1 MVVPSIGLTVS
12 AHLERDSH
20 GWSSRR
26 RLQQAS
32 DADLAALAEVATV
45 VASEIEAS
53 AQSGGDVTSVVQAIT
68 QSAIAVETEVV
79 EEAKQLGQGTLS
91 TSDFT
96 ASNTAAKFTDKRQQM
111 TVPSSMM
118 ETFSSITGITYT
130 ASSTKKDDDEATII
144 IAVVCSV
151 GGLLVLSL
159 AGFLIKK
166 QMARGEGAEDKVIP
180 K

>member
-1 MVVPSIGLTVS
+1 M
-12 AHLERDSH
+12 SH
-20 GWSSRR
+20 
-26 RLQQAS
+26 
-32 DADLAALAEVATV
+32 
-45 VASEIEAS
+45 
-53 AQSGGDVTSVVQAIT
+53 VTSAVQAIT

-96 ASNTAAKFTDKRQQM
+96 ASNTAAKFTDKRQQT

-118 ETFSSITGITYT
+118 ETYNSVASGSS
-130 ASSTKKDDDEATII
+130 SNDDEGTII

-151 GGLLVLSL
+151 GGLLVLSV

-166 QMARGEGAEDKVIP
+166 QMARGADDKVIP